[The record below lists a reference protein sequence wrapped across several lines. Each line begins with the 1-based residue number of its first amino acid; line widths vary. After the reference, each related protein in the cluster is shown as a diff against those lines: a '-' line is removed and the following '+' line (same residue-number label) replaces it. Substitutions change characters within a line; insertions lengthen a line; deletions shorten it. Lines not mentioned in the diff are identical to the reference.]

1 MVKYLFIFLTLFTI
15 KCIAQVPIGAWRE
28 HLPYNNAINVC
39 AANNKIYAATTQSI
53 LYIDKIDNS
62 IQKLSKIN
70 GLAETGISVMKKNN
84 FSNNIIIG
92 YANAN
97 LDIIKNNKII
107 NLPDIK
113 RKNIVGDK
121 MIYNIY
127 SNNSVSYICCGFG
140 IVVIDELKNETKE
153 TYYIGNNGSY
163 VKVTGMDKDN
173 NFYYAATNEGLKK
186 APINSN
192 ALTNY
197 AVWQK
202 VSGNG
207 LSNGTVQDVKYF
219 NNNIVVLK
227 NDSIFTLSVATWSL
241 LYTSANA
248 INNISISNNKLLIS
262 ETVSAAIGKIVEVNS
277 NGNVNLIT
285 PQNAV
290 LTMPKEIIMEDNS
303 YWVADNKNGLL
314 KVENNAI
321 TNYTP
326 NAPTDIAT
334 GEMFFNNNKLYIAAG
349 AVNNNWQPQLNK
361 NGLFVFSENS
371 WTAINR
377 NAFAALDSLPDII
390 TVVANDND
398 VYAGSFSGGL
408 CKIKNTN
415 TLQVYK
421 QNSPLQPAIGLTNQ
435 YRISGLTLDTDQ
447 NLWVANYGSNKNIHV
462 LKPNQTWQ
470 SFTIP
475 FFLNDGAVAQIL
487 IDDVNQKWI
496 ISPKGNGLICYNS
509 GANLDNSNDDKWKLY
524 QTGGNGN
531 LPSNDVNS
539 ITKDKDG
546 ILWVGTNKGI
556 ALIQCVSDVFTG
568 QGCAAVLPIVQQ
580 DQFAGYLFQN
590 EVVQCIAVD
599 GANRKWIGTKN
610 GAWLISSGGEKII
623 YRFSEDNSFL
633 LNNEVKKIAIDP
645 ISGEVFFATA
655 KGICSFRSTATEATE
670 QHEKVLIFPNPVPVN
685 FNGTIGIKGLAN
697 GSIVKITELNGRLV
711 YQTKAL
717 GGQAIWNGLNYK
729 GQKIYSGAYLVL
741 ATSEASNDKV
751 VGKIF
756 FISK

>member
-1 MVKYLFIFLTLFTI
+1 MKYLSIFFVLI
-15 KCIAQVPIGAWRE
+15 AARSIAQIPIGAWRE

-39 AANNKIYAATTQSI
+39 AANNKIYAATNHSI
-53 LYIDKIDNS
+53 LYVDKVDNS
-62 IQKLSKIN
+62 IQKLSKIY
-70 GLAETGISVMKKNN
+70 GLAETGISVMKKNT

-107 NLPDIK
+107 NVNDIK

-121 MIYNIY
+121 TIYNIY
-127 SNNSVSYICCGFG
+127 SNNNISFICCGFG
-140 IVVIDELKNETKE
+140 IVAIDEIKNETKE

-163 VKVTGMDKDN
+163 IKVTGMDKDN
-173 NFYYAATNEGLKK
+173 NFYYVATTEGLKK
-186 APINSN
+186 APINSTT
-192 ALTNY
+192 LTDF
-197 AVWQK
+197 AVWQT
-202 VSGNG
+202 VVNSG
-207 LSNGTVQDVKYF
+207 LSIGPIRDVKNF
-219 NNNIVVLK
+219 NNTIIVLK
-227 NDSIFTLSVATWSL
+227 NDSIFKLNSTNWSL
-241 LYTSANA
+241 LYASTYA
-248 INNISISNNKLLIS
+248 INNINVSNNKLLIS
-262 ETVSAAIGKIVEVNS
+262 ENVSANNGKILEVNS
-277 NGNVNLIT
+277 SGIINTIIQ
-285 PQNAV
+285 QNTT
-290 LTMPKEIIMEDNS
+290 LSFPKEVIIEDNT

-314 KVENNAI
+314 KVENTTV

-326 NAPTDIAT
+326 NAPLGIAT
-334 GEMFFNNNKLYIAAG
+334 GEMIFSNNKLIVATG
-349 AVNNNWQPQLNK
+349 TVNNNWQPQLNK
-361 NGLFVFSENS
+361 NGFFLFSENN
-371 WTAINR
+371 WTSINR
-377 NAFAALDSLPDII
+377 NNFIALDSLPDILTI
-390 TVVANDND
+390 AVNENNI
-398 VYAGSFSGGL
+398 YAGSFGGGL
-408 CKIKNTN
+408 FKFNNTI
-415 TLQVYK
+415 QIFK

-435 YRISGLTLDTDQ
+435 YRISGLAMDADQ

-475 FFLNDGAVAQIL
+475 FILTDGAVAQIL

-496 ISPKGNGLICYNS
+496 ISPKGNGLVCYNS

-524 QTGGNGN
+524 QTGANGN
-531 LPSNDVNS
+531 LPSNDVNC
-539 ITKDKDG
+539 IAKDKDG

-556 ALIQCVSDVFTG
+556 ALIQCISEVFTA
-568 QGCAAVLPIVQQ
+568 QGCNAVLPIVQQ

-633 LNNEVKKIAIDP
+633 LNNDVKKIAIDP
-645 ISGEVFFATA
+645 TSGEVFFATA
-655 KGICSFRSTATEATE
+655 NGICSFKSTATEAMDE
-670 QHEKVLIFPNPVPVN
+670 HDKVLIFPNPVPIN

-711 YQTKAL
+711 YQTKSL
-717 GGQAIWNGLNYK
+717 GGQAIWNGFNYK
-729 GQKIYSGAYLVL
+729 GQKISSGAYLVL
-741 ATSEASNDKV
+741 VTNETSNDKV

-756 FISK
+756 FIAK